1 MANPR
6 VIYVKLVHQ
15 DPGSLANWGSPTS
28 APGRLSTLDTQAV
41 AIALIDA
48 IQDFGA
54 GSTAGSL
61 EVQVENG
68 AGSPT
73 AASATVTFST
83 GAVTA
88 GDTVTVAGVVFT
100 AVSNATAP
108 LSLQFNVGA
117 DQFASA
123 ANFANA
129 LNLAAGCTS
138 ASVLGNGA
146 QPGLSVP
153 SVVAG
158 GYAGNSRPDL
168 TALFGKV
175 VATRAAG
182 VVTITSREVSVL
194 GNAVTL
200 AKSGTNIAVSGAVL
214 SGGTAPSAN
223 VYR

>member
-6 VIYVKLVHQ
+6 VFYIKLVHQ
-15 DPGSLANWGSPTS
+15 DPGSLSNWGSPTS

-41 AIALIDA
+41 ALAIVDA
-48 IQDFGA
+48 VQSFGA

-83 GAVTA
+83 GVPTA

-100 AVSNATAP
+100 AVSQATAP
-108 LSLQFNVGA
+108 ASLQFNIGTT
-117 DQFASA
+117 FTEAS

-129 LNLAAGCTS
+129 LNLAAGVTS

-158 GYAGNSRPDL
+158 GYGGNSRPDL

-175 VATRAAG
+175 VATRSAA